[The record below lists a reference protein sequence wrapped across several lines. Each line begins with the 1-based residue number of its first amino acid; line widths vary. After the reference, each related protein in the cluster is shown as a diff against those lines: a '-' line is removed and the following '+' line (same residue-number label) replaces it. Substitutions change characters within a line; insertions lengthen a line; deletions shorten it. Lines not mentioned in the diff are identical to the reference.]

1 MENEKK
7 TPSPAGENE
16 KRHNHHHSRRNHNR
30 RGYFIEPAK
39 AGEGTSAAG
48 SVPTHA
54 PKENK
59 GNVPHGKH
67 RQDRGGER
75 EKNAAANAGAK
86 NPAPSAAPVKDG
98 EQSAGGSQS
107 RNRRRRN
114 RHRGGKPAEAREN
127 APRTETAATRTKEE
141 GNQQR
146 KHPSPSQSD
155 SDRDGRTNRR
165 ASDRLTMTA
174 LSGQNTHTFNDS
186 EYEEVHFPAREDPA
200 EVMPTAQEEAEP
212 SPMVEVVGIRFKS
225 TGKTYYFD
233 PAGKK
238 IRKGEFAIVETARG
252 QEYGEVSMGNT
263 TVKESDTVPPLRP
276 ILRVATETDKQHQEA
291 NRHKEEEAF
300 RVCNEKIAAH
310 GLDMK
315 LIDAQYTFDNSKL
328 LFYFTSAGRVDFR
341 ELVKDLASV
350 FRTRIELRQIGIRDE
365 AKLMGGMGMCGRPLC
380 CTLFL
385 SDLGQV
391 SIKMAK
397 EQNLSLNSAKISGI
411 CGRLMCCLRYEHE
424 AYEYEIKRTPPVDS
438 LVRTAD
444 GNGTVTEIN
453 PLVGTVKVRLLA
465 TPDTPPKLYRR
476 EDVVMLKKKKKDEQE
491 SK

>member
-7 TPSPAGENE
+7 APSPSGEQE
-16 KRHNHHHSRRNHNR
+16 KNHNQNRRNHHRR
-30 RGYFIEPAK
+30 RGYFIEPTGG
-39 AGEGTSAAG
+39 GEGTSAHVGAQ
-48 SVPTHA
+48 T

-59 GNVPHGKH
+59 GNAH
-67 RQDRGGER
+67 D
-75 EKNAAANAGAK
+75 A
-86 NPAPSAAPVKDG
+86 PAPKAPTVNGGKDTSPKSG
-98 EQSAGGSQS
+98 EQGGGAPQNK
-107 RNRRRRN
+107 NRRRRN
-114 RHRGGKPAEAREN
+114 RHRGGKPSETRDNVQKTQNEAMTVPERAENPAQKKKS
-127 APRTETAATRTKEE
+127 P
-141 GNQQR
+141 
-146 KHPSPSQSD
+146 PSQNGG
-155 SDRDGRTNRR
+155 DRGNRNNRR
-165 ASDRLTMTA
+165 GSDRLTMNA
-174 LSGQNTHTFNDS
+174 AQAQNHPAFNDS
-186 EYEEVHFPAREDPA
+186 EYEEIRFPAREDTVT
-200 EVMPTAQEEAEP
+200 VMPEEAAETEP
-212 SPMVEVVGIRFKS
+212 VPMVEVVGIRFKS

-233 PAGKK
+233 PAGKQ

-263 TVKESDTVPPLRP
+263 MVKESDTVPPLRP

-300 RVCNEKIAAH
+300 RVCAQKIASH

-328 LFYFTSAGRVDFR
+328 LFYFTSSGRVDFR

-385 SDLGQV
+385 SDFGQV

-465 TPDTPPKLYRR
+465 SPDTPPKLYRR
-476 EDVVMLKKKKKDEQE
+476 EDVVMLKKKKKEEQE